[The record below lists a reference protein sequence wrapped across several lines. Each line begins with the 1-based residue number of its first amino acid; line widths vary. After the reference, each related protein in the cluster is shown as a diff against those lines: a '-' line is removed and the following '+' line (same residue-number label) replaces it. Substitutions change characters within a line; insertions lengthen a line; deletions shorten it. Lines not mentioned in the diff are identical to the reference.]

1 MSPRKPPPPIKSHCK
16 IANVKKY
23 LALLFGL
30 AALLLVGWYGY
41 RTLFEQKSGFPLAAL
56 AEPKAESRLPTRSR
70 DWHGKIDYQRL
81 DQDFAALTARPE
93 MAGLAVAIVEDG
105 ELRFVSTY
113 GVTDKESGEPV
124 TPQTVFR
131 WASVSKGV
139 AGSLA
144 AKLSEEGKLNL
155 NAPMRRWQSS
165 LRLPG
170 GAESQLTLAQLLS
183 HRTGLTKNAYD
194 TKLEDGEDP
203 GLLRRQLEAAPLQ
216 CLPGTCH
223 SYQNIAFDAASEI
236 LGQAAGTL
244 YSDAVE
250 KRLFIPLG
258 MKSAQFGIVG
268 LTGAKSWAR
277 PHRGDKVRTLSE
289 SYWRVPAAA
298 GVSSNI
304 VDLARWMRAQ
314 MGENEDVLSSKA
326 LALAHAPLVSTRR
339 VYSGELAR
347 ALGDP
352 YYGLGWRSF
361 TYAGR
366 QLVGHSGAVDGFRS
380 TMIFDPATRTGVV
393 AMWNDGWGRPFRL
406 PFAVLD
412 SYYGLAGHDWLDLS
426 DLPAVKAPPP
436 LPVST
441 N

>member
-1 MSPRKPPPPIKSHCK
+1 MNR
-16 IANVKKY
+16 Y

-30 AALLLVGWYGY
+30 AGLLLVGWYGY
-41 RTLFEQKSGFPLAAL
+41 RALGEQQSGFPLPAIAAR
-56 AEPKAESRLPTRSR
+56 ETPKRLPTEPR
-70 DWHGKIDYQRL
+70 DWQGKIDYLNL
-81 DQDFAALTARPE
+81 DQQFAALAARPE

-113 GVTDKESGEPV
+113 GVTDKQSGEPV

-144 AKLSEEGKLNL
+144 AQLAAKGKLNL
-155 NAPMRRWQSS
+155 DAPLSKWHTS

-170 GAESQLTLAQLLS
+170 GGESQITLAQLLS

-194 TKLEDGEDP
+194 SRLEDGEEP
-203 GLLRRQLEAAPLQ
+203 GLLRLQLGTAPLQ

-244 YSDAVE
+244 YSDAVQ
-250 KRLFIPLG
+250 KRLFKPLR
-258 MKSAQFGIVG
+258 MKSAQFGMAG

-277 PHRGDKVRTLSE
+277 PHHGNQVRPLSE

-298 GVSSNI
+298 GVSSDI
-304 VDLARWMRAQ
+304 VDMARWMQAQ
-314 MGENEDVLSSKA
+314 MGENKDVLPARA
-326 LALAHAPLVSTRR
+326 LALAHAPLVSTRH

-347 ALGDP
+347 ALGDAS
-352 YYGLGWRSF
+352 YGLGWRSF

-366 QLVGHSGAVDGFRS
+366 LLIGHSGAVDGYRS
-380 TMIFDPATRTGVV
+380 TMIFDPATRTGV
-393 AMWNDGWGRPFRL
+393 AALWNDGWGRPFRL
-406 PFAVLD
+406 PFAVFD
-412 SYYGLAGHDWLDLS
+412 SYYGETGHDWLDLS
-426 DLPAVKAPPP
+426 DLPEVKRPAVTSAP
-436 LPVST
+436 

>member
-1 MSPRKPPPPIKSHCK
+1 MKR
-16 IANVKKY
+16 Y
-23 LALLFGL
+23 LALLLGL
-30 AALLLVGWYGY
+30 AGLLLVGWYGY
-41 RTLFEQKSGFPLAAL
+41 RALVEQQDGFPLPVLIKAQADDKL
-56 AEPKAESRLPTRSR
+56 PIEPA
-70 DWHGKIDYQRL
+70 DWRGKIDYLGL
-81 DQDFAALTARPE
+81 DRNFAALAARPE

-105 ELRFVSTY
+105 DLRFVSAY
-113 GVTDKESGEPV
+113 GVADKQSGERV

-144 AKLSEEGKLNL
+144 AVLSEDGKLDL
-155 NAPMRRWQSS
+155 NAPLSIWRSS

-170 GAESQLTLAQLLS
+170 GAESQISLAQLLS

-203 GLLRRQLEAAPLQ
+203 GLLRAQLGSAPLQ
-216 CLPGTCH
+216 CVPGTCH
-223 SYQNIAFDAASEI
+223 SYQNIAFDAVSEI
-236 LGQAAGTL
+236 LGQTAGTL
-244 YSDAVE
+244 YSDAVQ

-258 MKSAQFGIVG
+258 MKSARFGMAG
-268 LTGAKSWAR
+268 LTSAKSWAR
-277 PHRGDKVRTLSE
+277 PHRGNQVRTLSE

-304 VDLARWMRAQ
+304 VDMARWMRAQ
-314 MGENEDVLSSKA
+314 MGENKDVLSSDA
-326 LALAHAPLVSTRR
+326 LVLAHAPLVKTGRP
-339 VYSGELAR
+339 YSGDLAR
-347 ALGDP
+347 ALGEP
-352 YYGLGWRSF
+352 SYGLGWRRF

-366 QLVGHSGAVDGFRS
+366 HLVGHSGAVDGYRS
-380 TMIFDPATRTGVV
+380 TMIFDPASRTGVV

-412 SYYGLAGHDWLDLS
+412 SYYDQSGNDWLDLS
-426 DLPAVKAPPP
+426 DLPVVKPSHEEAD
-436 LPVST
+436 LP